1 MLSEAQWG
9 AGLPWVQKTGYAV
22 LLGEWYLDL
31 RKLTPQTR
39 GHGPGQKVGAQFREG
54 PHIHA
59 YKDVHS
65 NKGKLW
71 AAICG
76 FPGLEVEFIYLLL
89 RQSLAT

>member
-1 MLSEAQWG
+1 MVSEAQWR
-9 AGLPWVQKTGYAV
+9 AGLPWEQKTGYAV
-22 LLGEWYLDL
+22 LLGGWYLDV
-31 RKLTPQTR
+31 RKWTPQTR

-59 YKDVHS
+59 YKTVYS

-76 FPGLEVEFIYLLL
+76 FPGLEVEFIYLL
-89 RQSLAT
+89 